1 MPLFDTFHFHRAK
14 AQLVLSYDFA
24 ARAFMGRMENT
35 TEAAL
40 CRVRVKVHLSNGT
53 KLDLTN
59 PVDLEPG
66 QTVAIALPARVQTFL
81 LWTACPRSETADLTW
96 SPDVCGKRRSELPAE
111 VDGQVLTRA

>member
-1 MPLFDTFHFHRAK
+1 MTLFDTFYFHRAN

-24 ARAFMGRMENT
+24 ARAFMGTMENT

-40 CRVRVKVHLSNGT
+40 CRVRVEVHLSNGT

-66 QTVAIALPARVQTFL
+66 QTVAIALPARIQTFL
-81 LWTACPRSETADLTW
+81 LWTACPTSETADFTW
-96 SPDVCGKRRSELPAE
+96 SPDVCGKRSSELPAE